1 MTMRQSV
8 VVAVMASVLSA
19 SIAKGEWVQLP
30 ASRDVWLSAVG
41 EEVDYSMGKTNQL
54 KLKIWQEFALVDF
67 DVSAAKGRRIQEAQ
81 LWLYPVGDA
90 VVGKDRGT
98 DLSWITVATVSAD
111 WVEGSAAKS
120 YEKDTAGHG
129 ATFNEASFTRRP
141 WAWPGSKVYDVILG
155 NGNSLRSDARLE
167 KAEDGWFKMKVDPR
181 VVEALVAGASH
192 GLLVMDGATSAQ
204 QNNFIAS
211 RESGKG
217 PRLVVNL
224 GEMDTGSPS
233 GVTDLQ
239 VTPAPQAATATHG
252 ALKVSFESPSDA
264 TAFQVRLDGKA
275 VARWQVPFPRNLPA
289 SQTFELI
296 DLPADKQVKVEVA
309 VADAAGNVSPT
320 ASAEARTSK
329 KLSVQPLPASR
340 WRPSPASP
348 KPCVGK
354 LCVWAAPALVKFD
367 PISCHILT
375 DPARKKYDRAN
386 AVWDASAALIR
397 LSAARAD
404 IVAFQLAVKA
414 FEGKLDSVKVEV
426 GDLKGDGGAISA
438 SNVKLFRNWYVKT
451 GGRWHSEYA
460 IPLTE
465 SFNIPAPDNRVPDQR
480 MQAVTVDVFVPRTTK
495 PGTYEGPVTVES
507 AGLTPVKM
515 RLQIRVH
522 EAVIPDELNFNP
534 ELNCYGG
541 PGETGTKHFFESH
554 RLAHYHRC
562 TINRVP
568 YGQDSTVDEDMIPKL
583 SGAGKD
589 IHVADWSYFDRRV
602 GPLLSGEAFRGN
614 PRDGVPVRSFYLPL
628 FENWPA
634 NIHKHYHPDAPTS
647 GENWQMRH
655 NMLAKPIE
663 EAFDQPYKDAMV
675 AVTRQYLEHFE
686 QKGYTRTVVE
696 MYLNNKPKKD
706 RMVSTAWTLDEPVRT
721 LDWMALAF
729 YSRLFHE
736 GIKGQQNAQFV
747 FRGDISRPHW
757 QGTFMDGLMEYMYAN
772 SGQFAMPRLMADWKR
787 RNDGVLYCYGSCN
800 PLVRDKKPLS
810 HYESAAWCI
819 KAYVHG
825 CDGVLPWLSLFEGD
839 GKLLTESGSGYH
851 GLDNGLLI
859 DGQRFGVARVASYR
873 VFALREGA
881 QLVELMRQ
889 VAASDRYTRTQMGM
903 LVEPKVPLGAGFK
916 QAFADEAAAV
926 SFGDVSGDAFVE
938 LREALLTMLS
948 KPSGSP

>member
-1 MTMRQSV
+1 MTIRQGV
-8 VVAVMASVLSA
+8 MAAVVASMIAA
-19 SIAKGEWVQLP
+19 SIARGEWVELP

-41 EEVDYSMGKTNQL
+41 EEVDHSMGKTKQL

-67 DVSAAKGRRIQEAQ
+67 DVSAAKGHRIEEAQ

-90 VVGKDRGT
+90 VVGKNRGT
-98 DLSWITVATVSAD
+98 DLSWITVSTVSAD

-120 YEKDTAGHG
+120 YQKDADGHG
-129 ATFNEASFTRRP
+129 ATFNEASFARRQ

-155 NGNSLRSDARLE
+155 NGNSLRCDARLD
-167 KAEDGWFKMKVDPR
+167 KAEGGWFKVNVDPR

-192 GLLVMDGATSAQ
+192 GLLVMDGATSAY

-217 PRLVVNL
+217 PRLIVNL
-224 GEMDTGSPS
+224 GEMDTASPS
-233 GVTDLQ
+233 GVTELR
-239 VTPAPQAATATHG
+239 VEPAPQAATPTHG
-252 ALKVSFESPSDA
+252 ALKLSFESPADA
-264 TAFQVRLDGKA
+264 TAFHVRLDGEA
-275 VARWQVPFPRNLPA
+275 VARWQVPFPRDLPGR
-289 SQTFELI
+289 QTFELI
-296 DLPADKQVKVEVA
+296 DLPADKPVKVEVA

-320 ASAEARTSK
+320 ASADGRTSK

-340 WRPSPASP
+340 WRPNPASP
-348 KPCVGK
+348 RPCVGTM
-354 LCVWAAPALVKFD
+354 CVWAAPALVKFD
-367 PISCHILT
+367 PISCRVLT
-375 DPARKKYDRAN
+375 NLAQEKYDRAN

-397 LSAARAD
+397 LAAARAD
-404 IVAFQLAVKA
+404 TVAFQLAVKA
-414 FEGKLDSVKVEV
+414 LEGKLDSVRIDV
-426 GDLKGDGGAISA
+426 GDLKGDGGRIPA
-438 SNVKLFRNWYVKT
+438 SNVRLFRNWYVKT
-451 GGRWHSEYA
+451 GGWWHSEYA
-460 IPLTE
+460 VPLTG
-465 SFNIPAPDNRVPDQR
+465 SLNIPASGNGVAQQR
-480 MQAVTVDVFVPRTTK
+480 MQAVTVDVFVPRTAK
-495 PGTYEGPVTVES
+495 PGTYEGPVTVEA
-507 AGLTPVKM
+507 AGLTPVKL
-515 RLQIRVH
+515 RLRIRVH

-541 PGETGTKHFFESH
+541 PGEAGTKHFFESH

-568 YGQDSTVDEDMIPKL
+568 YGQDGVVDEDMLPTL
-583 SGAGKD
+583 GGAGKD
-589 IHVADWSYFDRRV
+589 IRVVDWAAFDRKV
-602 GPLLSGEAFRGN
+602 GPILSGKAFRGN
-614 PRDGVPVRSFYLPL
+614 PRDGVPVRTFYLPL

-634 NIHKHYHPDAPTS
+634 NIHKHYHPGAPTS
-647 GENWQMRH
+647 GENWNMRH
-655 NMLAKPIE
+655 NMMAKPIE
-663 EAFDQPYKDAMV
+663 EAFDQAYKDAMV
-675 AVTRQYLEHFE
+675 GVTRQYVEHFE
-686 QKGYTRTVVE
+686 QKGYTRTAVE
-696 MYLNNKPKKD
+696 MYLNNKPKED

-736 GIKGQQNAQFV
+736 GTKGQRTAQFV

-757 QGTFMDGLMEYMYAN
+757 QGSFMDGLMEYMYAN
-772 SGQFAMPRLMADWKR
+772 SGQFAMPRLLADWKR
-787 RNDGVLYCYGSCN
+787 RNDGVLYCYGACN
-800 PLVRDKKPLS
+800 PLMRNDKPVS

-825 CDGVLPWLSLFEGD
+825 CDGILPWLSLFDGD
-839 GKLLTESGSGYH
+839 GKLLTEPGSGYH

-889 VAASDRYTRTQMGM
+889 VAAARGYTRVQMGM
-903 LVEPKVPLGAGFK
+903 LVEPKVQLGAAFK

-926 SFGDVSGDAFVE
+926 SFGEVSGDAFVE

-948 KPSGSP
+948 SPAGSP